1 MTIFWIVAGLL
12 IAGALLF
19 VLAPLLRS
27 APPLPGAPNR
37 AALVAVY
44 RDQLRELDADVNA
57 GVLSR
62 ERYGEAR
69 GEIERRLLDDVEG
82 DEGDPRRIVGRHRLA
97 AILTG
102 VVLPLAAVG
111 LYFAVGNPRAL
122 APAGAVADETPHSL
136 DARQVEAMVGRLA
149 VRMQQNPEDVEGWVM
164 LARSY
169 TSLRRYDD
177 AARAYAS
184 AVARLPTDAQLLA
197 DYADLLAMT
206 QGRRLQGEPEK
217 IVLRALAVDPKNVK
231 ALALAGS
238 VAFEKHEYAG
248 ALDYWERIVRLVP
261 PESEFARSIR
271 GSIAQAQALAQNPAG
286 GSASA
291 PRP

>member
-12 IAGALLF
+12 ISGALLF

-27 APPLPGAPNR
+27 APLLSGAPNR

-62 ERYGEAR
+62 ERYDEAR
-69 GEIERRLLDDVEG
+69 GEIERRLLEDVGSE
-82 DEGDPRRIVGRHRLA
+82 EADPRWIGGGHRLA

-102 VVLPLAAVG
+102 VMLPLAAVG
-111 LYFAVGNPRAL
+111 LYYAVGNPRAL
-122 APAGAVADETPHSL
+122 APAGAVAERPPHSL
-136 DARQVEAMVGRLA
+136 DVRQVEAMVGRLA
-149 VRMQQNPEDVEGWVM
+149 VRQQQNPEDVEGWVM

-197 DYADLLAMT
+197 DYADLLAMA

-217 IVLRALAVDPKNVK
+217 LIARALAVDPKNVK

-238 VAFEKHEYAG
+238 VAFEKREYAG
-248 ALDYWERIVRLVP
+248 ALDYWERILQLVP
-261 PESEFARSIR
+261 AESEFARSLR
-271 GSIAQAQALAQNPAG
+271 GSIAQAQTLARNPSG
-286 GSASA
+286 GSTSA
-291 PRP
+291 P